1 MKRKTLIGYLT
12 VWVAFSSVGSAQVST
27 FPSPPPLAPSSEAST
42 NGPTPTFPSPPPL
55 ASSPEAGPEPATN
68 GPSDMLTIPPLGAT
82 GNTTTGAAGSGA
94 ASSILSPPKSPATDA
109 NPISA
114 STLNSMTVLD
124 DKVILEAGD
133 RISFRVIEDRD
144 DAVPRLVTDTGEVD
158 FPYVG
163 RLKVAGL
170 TCRQVAEQLKKLL
183 EVDYYKRATVIV
195 GLDIIVGHSAETTQE
210 AARIAWIVGQVR
222 QVGPQELPK
231 LMPLTV
237 SQIILRAGGFGD
249 FADER
254 KVRLVHRTTATAP
267 SSSVKASDESQDA
280 TGAQEGQIV
289 DVKSVFEGRST
300 IDPVV
305 QPNDLIIV
313 PKRLINF

>member
-1 MKRKTLIGYLT
+1 M
-12 VWVAFSSVGSAQVST
+12 
-27 FPSPPPLAPSSEAST
+27 E
-42 NGPTPTFPSPPPL
+42 
-55 ASSPEAGPEPATN
+55 
-68 GPSDMLTIPPLGAT
+68 
-82 GNTTTGAAGSGA
+82 
-94 ASSILSPPKSPATDA
+94 
-109 NPISA
+109 
-114 STLNSMTVLD
+114 VLD
-124 DKVILEAGD
+124 DKVALEAGD

-170 TCRQVAEQLKKLL
+170 TCRQVALQLKKLL

-195 GLDIIVGHSAETTQE
+195 GLDVIVAHPDQQPIGVV
-210 AARIAWIVGQVR
+210 WVVGQVH
-222 QVGPQELPK
+222 QVGPMGLSK
-231 LMPLTV
+231 LVPLTV

-254 KVRLVHRTTATAP
+254 KVRVVHRKTAVSPSLKTTDEGQDIDHAP
-267 SSSVKASDESQDA
+267 D
-280 TGAQEGQIV
+280 GQIV

-300 IDPVV
+300 FDPMV

-313 PKRLINF
+313 PKRLVNF

>member
-1 MKRKTLIGYLT
+1 
-12 VWVAFSSVGSAQVST
+12 
-27 FPSPPPLAPSSEAST
+27 
-42 NGPTPTFPSPPPL
+42 
-55 ASSPEAGPEPATN
+55 
-68 GPSDMLTIPPLGAT
+68 
-82 GNTTTGAAGSGA
+82 
-94 ASSILSPPKSPATDA
+94 
-109 NPISA
+109 
-114 STLNSMTVLD
+114 MTVLD
-124 DKVILEAGD
+124 DKVALEAGD

-195 GLDIIVGHSAETTQE
+195 GLDVIVGNSAAATQE
-210 AARIAWIVGQVR
+210 TARIAWIVGQVH
-222 QVGPQELPK
+222 QEGPQELPK
-231 LMPLTV
+231 LLPLTV

-254 KVRLVHRTTATAP
+254 KVRLVHRATAP
-267 SSSVKASDESQDA
+267 SSSVKTTDESLDA
-280 TGAQEGQIV
+280 DSAPEGQVV

-300 IDPVV
+300 LDPIV